1 MNHIPVLL
9 NEVIEFLDPKPGQR
23 FIDATINGGGHSK
36 AIIDKILSTPTESS
50 EPEGKLLGIEWD
62 SRIYRNALSIF
73 AEEPYRDHVLI
84 VNDSYANL
92 SEIVKQKNFT
102 DSNGILFDL
111 GMSSWHI
118 EESGKGFSFMRLEP
132 LDMRYH
138 NDGVMAADILN
149 NYREENLEYII
160 REYGGES
167 FAKRIAGE
175 IAKFRKNKS
184 FENTFELVEVIKKAV
199 PFWYRMRWIHPA
211 TKTFQA
217 LRIEVNQELKNI
229 EKGLEEAIKIIKP
242 GGRIAV
248 ISFHSLEDKII
259 KSKFRQWA
267 KEEKGMIITKKSI
280 KPIYKEIENNPRA
293 RSAKLRVFQ
302 KI

>member
-1 MNHIPVLL
+1 MTHIPVLL
-9 NEVIEFLDPKPGQR
+9 NEVMEVLDPKPGGK
-23 FIDATINGGGHSK
+23 FIDATINGGGHSR
-36 AIIDKILSTPTESS
+36 AILDRILSTPTESS
-50 EPEGKLLGIEWD
+50 GPEGKLLGIELD
-62 SRIYRNALSIF
+62 LQIYKNALLIF
-73 AEEPYRDHVLI
+73 EREPYKDHILI
-84 VNDSYANL
+84 INDSYVNL
-92 SEIVKQKNFT
+92 NEIAKQKNFT
-102 DSNGILFDL
+102 DSDGILFDL

-138 NDGVMAADILN
+138 DDGLTAADILN

-160 REYGGES
+160 REYGGEG
-167 FAKRIAGE
+167 FAKRIASE
-175 IAKFRKNKS
+175 VAKFRKNKL
-184 FENTFELVEVIKKAV
+184 FENTFELVEVIKMAV
-199 PFWYRMRWIHPA
+199 PFWYRMRRIHPA

-229 EKGLEEAIKIIKP
+229 EKGLEEGLKVIKP

-267 KEEKGMIITKKSI
+267 KEEKGMIVIKKAI
-280 KPIYKEIENNPRA
+280 KPTYKEVEKNPKA

-302 KI
+302 K